1 LTQQKEQKSF
11 ASFLQ
16 KRRFFFSEE
25 KKQKTFIFYFLAI
38 AITVAPFLA
47 MRVPGLGDT
56 LNHLARMH
64 ILTSIDR
71 SADLQRFYVV
81 QWSPVPYLAMDAVV
95 PPLAHFMP
103 LFAAAKVFVAI
114 SVLMPFLGAA
124 TLHAVVYR
132 RLSLVPAAA
141 LLLGASYLVALG
153 FLNYVF
159 MAGLA
164 VMLFAAWIAT
174 AAWPRLARIA
184 LFTPL
189 ATLLYLGHAFAF
201 LGYGCAVAGAEI
213 LAAWH
218 TRFRPRPRVLLDF
231 LSAGVQALPALYFAA
246 TLDTASG
253 APGKLYSH
261 YGDPAEKLMALAS
274 PLLFLVD
281 KLQVL
286 VLLACVALMLSV
298 AGRLRLPKK
307 VWPATMAVGIAAL
320 AAPEI
325 LLSTWLTD
333 FRLPLFVMMLLLG
346 GLTLTPAPRWR
357 RPLALALAAL
367 LTVKSFDTWRV
378 LRIADEQIAQM
389 RQVLTALPRGSRL
402 LVANESAEPSGP
414 AALSGSTIW
423 TMPLLAVIDRD
434 AFVPYLFT
442 GLTTVHMQ
450 PGYAAS
456 STPQGGPVTLQQL
469 KEDLAGQPATLSD
482 VEQREG
488 LRIYWHNWPQKFDYL
503 LVEHFFAMP
512 PANVPK
518 NLASVAQGKDVEL
531 FKINHP

>member
-1 LTQQKEQKSF
+1 MTQQKEQKSF

-16 KRRFFFSEE
+16 KRSLFFLER
-25 KKQKTFIFYFLAI
+25 KKQRTLTFYAVAI
-38 AITVAPFLA
+38 AVTLAPFLA
-47 MRVPGLGDT
+47 MPVPGLGDT

-64 ILTSIDR
+64 ILLGIDR
-71 SADLQRFYVV
+71 SPDLQRFYVV

-95 PPLAHFMP
+95 PLLAHLMP
-103 LFAAAKVFVAI
+103 LFVAAKVFVAI
-114 SVLMPFLGAA
+114 SVLMPCLGAA

-141 LLLGASYLVALG
+141 LLLGANYLIALG

-201 LGYGCAVAGAEI
+201 LGYGCAVAGAEM
-213 LAAWH
+213 LSAWQSSY
-218 TRFRPRPRVLLDF
+218 RPRLRVLLNVVA
-231 LSAGVQALPALYFAA
+231 AGVQALPALYFAA
-246 TLDTASG
+246 TLNTASG
-253 APGKLYSH
+253 APGKLYNH

-281 KLQVL
+281 HLQVIVLFASIAL
-286 VLLACVALMLSV
+286 VLSV
-298 AGRLRLPKK
+298 AGRLRLPRK
-307 VWPATMAVGIAAL
+307 VWPATIAVGIAAL

-333 FRLPLFVMMLLLG
+333 FRLPLFVMILLLG
-346 GLTLTPAPRWR
+346 GLTLMPAPRWR
-357 RPLALALAAL
+357 RPLAAALAVL
-367 LTVKSFDTWRV
+367 LAVKSFDTWRV
-378 LRIADEQIAQM
+378 LRITDEQIAQM

-402 LVANESAEPSGP
+402 LVANLSGP
-414 AALSGSTIW
+414 PNGVAALSGSTIW

-442 GLTTVHMQ
+442 GLTTVHMR
-450 PGYAAS
+450 PAYAAS

-469 KEDLAGQPATLSD
+469 NEALAGQPPTLSD
-482 VEQREG
+482 VEKREG
-488 LRIYWHNWPQKFDYL
+488 LRIYWHDWPARFDYV

-512 PANVPK
+512 PSDLPT
-518 NLASVAQGKDVEL
+518 NLIQIARGKDIAL
-531 FKINHP
+531 YKIKK

>member
-1 LTQQKEQKSF
+1 LTQPKEQKFF
-11 ASFLQ
+11 ASFFQ
-16 KRRFFFSEE
+16 KRRFFL
-25 KKQKTFIFYFLAI
+25 IFYFMAI

-64 ILTSIDR
+64 ILLDIDR
-71 SADLQRFYVV
+71 SPDLQRFYVV
-81 QWSPVPYLAMDAVV
+81 KWSPVPYLAMDAVV
-95 PPLAHFMP
+95 PLLAHFLP
-103 LFAAAKVFVAI
+103 LFATARVFVGI

-124 TLHAVVYR
+124 TLHEVVHR

-141 LLLGASYLVALG
+141 LLLGANYLVALG

-174 AAWPRLARIA
+174 AGWSRLARSA

-189 ATLLYLGHAFAF
+189 ATVLYFGHAFAF

-213 LAAWH
+213 VSAWH
-218 TRFRPRPRVLLDF
+218 TKFRPRPRVLLN
-231 LSAGVQALPALYFAA
+231 LIAAGVQAIPALYFAA
-246 TLDTASG
+246 ILNTAAG
-253 APGKLYSH
+253 APGQLYSH

-281 KLQVL
+281 PVQVL
-286 VLLACVALMLSV
+286 VLLVCVALVLSG
-298 AGRLRLPKK
+298 AGRLRLPKR
-307 VWPATMAVGIAAL
+307 VWPATVAVGVAAL

-333 FRLPLFVMMLLLG
+333 FRLPLFVMMLVLG

-357 RPLALALAAL
+357 RPLAVALAIVLAL
-367 LTVKSFDTWRV
+367 KSFDIWRV
-378 LRIADEQIAQM
+378 LRITDQQIAQM

-402 LVANESAEPSGP
+402 LVANESGASSGQ
-414 AALSGSTIW
+414 ASLSGSTIW

-450 PGYAAS
+450 PAYAAS
-456 STPQGGPVTLQQL
+456 STPQGAPVTLQYL
-469 KEDLAGQPATLSD
+469 NEDLAGQAPTLSD

-488 LRIYWHNWPQKFDYL
+488 LRIYWHDWPTKFDYL

-518 NLASVAQGKDVEL
+518 NLVMVAQGRDLEL
-531 FKINHP
+531 FRIRK